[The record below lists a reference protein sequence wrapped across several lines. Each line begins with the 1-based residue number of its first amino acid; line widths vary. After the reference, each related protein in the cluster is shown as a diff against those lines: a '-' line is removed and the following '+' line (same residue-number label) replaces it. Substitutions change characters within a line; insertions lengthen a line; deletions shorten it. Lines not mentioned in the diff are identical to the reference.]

1 MVGTQRVRWNER
13 LRYAGRLYA
22 SHRYRAASL
31 VLQDLV
37 AAAPSN
43 LDLRM
48 LLARSY
54 YYTAQLSLAET
65 ELRRILDSEPAH
77 PSAHL
82 ALARILERQH
92 RCSEAAPHMK
102 AADTMT
108 ARDLVALRLA

>member
-1 MVGTQRVRWNER
+1 MVGTRRVSWNER
-13 LRYAGRLYA
+13 RRYAARLYA

-37 AAAPSN
+37 AAAPFN

-92 RCSEAAPHMK
+92 RCSEAAPHLK

-108 ARDLVALRLA
+108 ARDLVALRLS